1 MIKPE
6 ESVIVF
12 DLDDTLYSEYDYK
25 YSGIQAVVGII
36 TSLYPQ
42 YDANVLNEIVDN
54 KSKD

>member
-12 DLDDTLYSEYDYK
+12 DLDDTLYSEHDYK
-25 YSGIQAVVGII
+25 YSGIRAVVEMI

-42 YDANVLNEIVDN
+42 YNAGVL
-54 KSKD
+54 